1 MNAKFKYFGVIHH
14 KKPIY
19 NYKGVSVVKKL
30 TFISILLIIFVSGCA
45 VAPTPQNAK
54 EYRTG
59 VIKGGYGTAIDSY
72 TVNRSYSRVIRTITA
87 KSKTCLRKK
96 LTKEYCTTSVSG
108 STNCYTDSFSYKPT
122 FVKGRNKSELHI
134 QMKQTNAHFLG
145 GEPPKGGM
153 YIAVIDI
160 FKAGKNKTKIKVY
173 SPKKFFLSVPKAV
186 KHWAKGSNLG
196 CPDFTQAL

>member
-1 MNAKFKYFGVIHH
+1 M
-14 KKPIY
+14 KKH
-19 NYKGVSVVKKL
+19 

-45 VAPTPQNAK
+45 VGPTPQNAK
-54 EYRTG
+54 EYRAG

-72 TVNRSYSRVIRTITA
+72 TVNRSYSRVIRTIKA
-87 KSKTCLRKK
+87 KSKQCLRKK
-96 LTKEYCTTSVSG
+96 LTKEHCTTHVG
-108 STNCYTDSFSYKPT
+108 GATNCYTDSFSYKPT
-122 FVKGRNKSELHI
+122 FIKGRNKSELHI
-134 QMKQTNAHFLG
+134 QMKQANAHFLG
-145 GEPPKGGM
+145 GKPPKGGM